1 MRDESMTEV
10 VYHEFQKRGRNQ
22 VDHSYLIDVGDVIDI
37 QQVME
42 YKWKV
47 FDSIILKPPHPRT
60 RFFELVINEQLQEG
74 SSMIEDLQVYPVL
87 VTRKPDIKILGFV
100 LKHGDWII
108 TERIYKKASTTEI
121 QWIYSDDFHLF
132 AITHAQDNP
141 ERMVEQII
149 HKIDEIATSVKSG
162 YRVYSHME
170 NQRMRREAF
179 DAVMESQSG
188 ITINKT
194 AILKHPEFQLI
205 AELGEGDRRKMQDE
219 ILQDLVALGATLDT
233 FGGSNKITAKLN
245 IPEKTD
251 INKQMAHIEELQDL
265 GWLFE

>member
-1 MRDESMTEV
+1 MTEV
-10 VYHEFQKRGRNQ
+10 IYHEYQKSDGNHT
-22 VDHSYLIDVGDVIDI
+22 DHSYLIDVDDEIDI

-47 FDSIILKPPHPRT
+47 FDSVVLKPPHPRT
-60 RFFELVINEQLQEG
+60 RYFELIINEYNDNG
-74 SSMIEDLQVYPVL
+74 TSVIDDLQVYPVL
-87 VTRKPDIKILGFV
+87 VMKKPDVRILGFV

-108 TERIYKKASTTEI
+108 TERIYKKANTTEI

-132 AITHAQDNP
+132 AITHAQDNL
-141 ERMVEQII
+141 ERMVEEIVE
-149 HKIDEIATSVKSG
+149 KIDEIATSVRTG
-162 YRVYSHME
+162 YRIYSHME

-179 DAVMESQSG
+179 DAVMENQSG

-205 AELGEGDRRKMQDE
+205 AELGEGDRRKMQDA

-233 FGGSNKITAKLN
+233 FGGSNKIVAKLN

-251 INKQMAHIEELQDL
+251 INKQLAHIEELQDL

>member
-1 MRDESMTEV
+1 MTEII
-10 VYHEFQKRGRNQ
+10 YHEFQKSGRNHLN
-22 VDHSYLIDVGDVIDI
+22 HSYLIDVDEEIDI

-47 FDSIILKPPHPRT
+47 FDSVILKPPHPTT
-60 RFFELVINEQLQEG
+60 RYFELVITEYFHEG
-74 SSMIEDLQVYPVL
+74 SSIIDDLQVYPVL
-87 VTRKPDIKILGFV
+87 VTKKPDLRILGFV
-100 LKHGDWII
+100 LKRGDWII
-108 TERIYKKASTTEI
+108 TERIYKKANTTEI

-132 AITHAQDNP
+132 AITHAQDSL
-141 ERMVEQII
+141 ESMVEQIVT
-149 HKIDEIATSVKSG
+149 KIDEIASSIRTG
-162 YRVYSHME
+162 YRIYSHME
-170 NQRMRREAF
+170 NQRMRSEAF
-179 DAVMESQSG
+179 NAVMDSKSS
-188 ITINKT
+188 ITLNKT
-194 AILKHPEFQLI
+194 AILRHPEFQLI

-251 INKQMAHIEELQDL
+251 INRQMAHIEELQDL

>member
-1 MRDESMTEV
+1 MTEV
-10 VYHEFQKRGRNQ
+10 VYHEYQKSGRNHT
-22 VDHSYLIDVGDVIDI
+22 DHSYLIDVDEEIDI

-47 FDSIILKPPHPRT
+47 FDSVVLKPPHPRT
-60 RFFELVINEQLQEG
+60 RCFELVINEYSDDG
-74 SSMIEDLQVYPVL
+74 TPVIDDLQVYHVL
-87 VTRKPDIKILGFV
+87 VTKKPDVRILGFA

-108 TERIYKKASTTEI
+108 TERIYKKANTTEI
-121 QWIYSDDFHLF
+121 QWIYSDDFHMF
-132 AITHAQDNP
+132 AITHAQDNL
-141 ERMVEQII
+141 ERMVEEIVE
-149 HKIDEIATSVKSG
+149 KIDEIATSVKTG
-162 YRVYSHME
+162 YRIYSHME

-179 DAVMESQSG
+179 DAVMETQSG

-205 AELGEGDRRKMQDE
+205 AKLGEGDRRKMQDE

-233 FGGSNKITAKLN
+233 FGGSNKIVAKLN

-251 INKQMAHIEELQDL
+251 INMQLAHIEELQDL